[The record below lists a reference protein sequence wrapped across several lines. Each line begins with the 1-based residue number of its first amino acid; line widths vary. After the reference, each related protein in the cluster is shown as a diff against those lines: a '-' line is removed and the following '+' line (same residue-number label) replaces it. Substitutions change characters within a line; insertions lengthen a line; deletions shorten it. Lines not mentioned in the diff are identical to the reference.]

1 MSFIRKTDE
10 RSRLAE
16 DERRVNFGE
25 SDVVEEPSRVE
36 LLVKGSLIL
45 VLSNGNCSG
54 VRFKLYQLMKILVD
68 RLIQ

>member
-16 DERRVNFGE
+16 DKRRVNFGE

-45 VLSNGNCSG
+45 VLSNGNCS

-68 RLIQ
+68 PLIQ